1 MLGSAGVPAQELF
14 RPPAPL
20 PCAEPLGPIALL
32 KALWKN
38 PLEAWTQAHF
48 EEPIVVTNL
57 ALGQIA
63 VVSEPAAIRR
73 VLLDNSGQLSQGHD
87 AAPDHVGG
95 VRATASCLP
104 SRSSGG
110 FSAVPSHRSSRSGT

>member
-1 MLGSAGVPAQELF
+1 MLGSAGVPARELF
-14 RPPAPL
+14 RPPAPA
-20 PCAEPLGPIALL
+20 PCAEPLGLIALL

-48 EEPIVVTNL
+48 EEPVVVTNL

-73 VLLDNSGQLSQGHD
+73 VLLDNQANYRKDTLQRRIMS
-87 AAPDHVGG
+87 AALGNG
-95 VRATASCLP
+95 
-104 SRSSGG
+104 
-110 FSAVPSHRSSRSGT
+110 